1 MLPSDI
7 RLPFL
12 LSPSDILSDSGGN
25 IDASIYRELPVN
37 GMLRLEAEALCF
49 QFRRKKTGWDKEAF
63 ENFFSTIFGGGSSEP
78 KKEKKSKVEDICVP
92 LEQIMKVT
100 FKRSRWFQSKLKIH
114 ANDLRAFEQIPGGA
128 HPRLI
133 LRITKE
139 HADLAESL
147 VNRLHLR
154 LSEHTL
160 RRRDDDRLG
169 HSD

>member
-7 RLPFL
+7 HLPFL
-12 LSPSDILSDSGGN
+12 LSPTDIWSDTGG
-25 IDASIYRELPVN
+25 IVDASISRELPVN
-37 GMLRLEAEALCF
+37 GLLRLEAEVLCF
-49 QFRRKKTGWDKEAF
+49 QFRRKKTGWDREAV
-63 ENFFSTIFGGGSSEP
+63 ENFFTTIFGGGSS
-78 KKEKKSKVEDICVP
+78 KKEKKSDIEDICVP
-92 LEQIMKVT
+92 LEQIMKVS

-114 ANDLRAFEQIPGGA
+114 ANDLRAFEGIPGGT
-128 HPRLI
+128 HPRVI
-133 LRITKE
+133 LRIAKE

-160 RRRDDDRLG
+160 RRLDDDLE

>member
-12 LSPSDILSDSGGN
+12 LSASDIWSDTSG
-25 IDASIYRELPVN
+25 IVEASVSRELPVN

-49 QFRRKKTGWDKEAF
+49 QFRRKKTGWDREAV
-63 ENFFSTIFGGGSSEP
+63 ENFFTTVFGGGSSEP
-78 KKEKKSKVEDICVP
+78 KKEKKSDIEDICVP
-92 LEQIMKVT
+92 LEQIMKVS

-114 ANDLRAFEQIPGGA
+114 ANDLRAFERIPGGT
-128 HPRLI
+128 HPRVI
-133 LRITKE
+133 LRIAKE

-154 LSEHTL
+154 LSEHAL
-160 RRRDDDRLG
+160 RRLDDDLG

>member
-7 RLPFL
+7 HLPFL
-12 LSPSDILSDSGGN
+12 LSPTDIWSDTGG
-25 IDASIYRELPVN
+25 IVDASISRELPVN

-49 QFRRKKTGWDKEAF
+49 QFRRKKTGWDKEAV
-63 ENFFSTIFGGGSSEP
+63 ENFFTTIFGGGSSES
-78 KKEKKSKVEDICVP
+78 KKEKKSDIEDICVP
-92 LEQIMKVT
+92 LEQIMKVS
-100 FKRSRWFQSKLKIH
+100 FKRSRWLQSKLKIH
-114 ANDLRAFEQIPGGA
+114 ANDLRAFEKIPGGT
-128 HPRLI
+128 HPRVI
-133 LRITKE
+133 LRIAKE

-160 RRRDDDRLG
+160 RRLDDDLG

>member
-1 MLPSDI
+1 MLGSDL

-12 LSPSDILSDSGGN
+12 LSPSDNLSNTGGKV
-25 IDASIYRELPVN
+25 DAAIYRELPIN

-49 QFRRKKTGWDKEAF
+49 QFRRKKTGWDREAF
-63 ENFFSTIFGGGSSEP
+63 ENFFTTIFSSGSSEP
-78 KKEKKSKVEDICVP
+78 KKEKKSDIEDICVP
-92 LEQIMKVT
+92 LEQIMKVS

-114 ANDLRAFEQIPGGA
+114 ANDLRAFEGIPGGT
-128 HPRLI
+128 HPRVI
-133 LRITKE
+133 LRIAKE

-160 RRRDDDRLG
+160 RRLDDDL
-169 HSD
+169 D